1 MAEHVIELT
10 KAAAGA
16 PAAATPAAPSPAAP
30 QPAAAPVPAAAAQ
43 PAGKGPWNNWLQPPV
58 YKPVAGKPADWDPSR
73 PPTDE
78 APHGFLRSGDP
89 WSPYGTTKK
98 GKIRGKAVPEMEKRD
113 AFAQVIDGKGTERRL
128 AASDLKPPANV
139 VGLYAR
145 IDEDYAR
152 LEQDMRELKSRHPET
167 KYNTPPHPKE
177 MGAGALQRT
186 DPHFGPGTIGDV
198 LTGTTGLLARKLKDP
213 DAKPS
218 PETIKEASQ
227 KISDASRY
235 YGVNTDPKT
244 TATAAAIIALLFVF
258 APAIISALGKLVDKV
273 RGV

>member
-16 PAAATPAAPSPAAP
+16 PAPPSPAAP
-30 QPAAAPVPAAAAQ
+30 QSAAAPAPAAAAPPVQ
-43 PAGKGPWNNWLQPPV
+43 TGKGPWNNWLQRPV
-58 YKPVAGKPADWDPSR
+58 YKPIAGKPADWDPKR
-73 PPTDE
+73 PATDD
-78 APHGFLRSGDP
+78 APHGFLLNGDP
-89 WSPYGTTKK
+89 FSPYGTTAK

-113 AFAQVIDGKGTERRL
+113 AFAKVLDGKGAERRL
-128 AASDLKPPANV
+128 APTDLKPPAHV
-139 VGLYAR
+139 LGLYAALDDAHKR
-145 IDEDYAR
+145 
-152 LEQDMRELKSRHPET
+152 EQELVREIRAKHPDT
-167 KYNTPPHPKE
+167 KIGDPIHPKE
-177 MGAGALQRT
+177 IGAGALQRT

-218 PETIKEASQ
+218 PDTIKEAAQ

-273 RGV
+273 RGT